1 MNHRI
6 EISSFIVNKLKDHHD
21 NFIKYDIDVALD
33 EVENNESGIKLKYK
47 IALMSNPT
55 NTKVIVE
62 GFASLIGNEIEIAK
76 QLEPDQMNIPVIVN
90 VIYQEIFP
98 LIYVI
103 SKSLQIPCPS
113 YKLSQISTA
122 TSQVK
127 PEEQPASPE
136 VVQQPT
142 DIDSIEEIK
151 TEEIELHPEPAS
163 EPVIQEANVSSI

>member
-6 EISSFIVNKLKDHHD
+6 EISSLSVNKLNDFHD

-33 EVENNESGIKLKYK
+33 EVENNESNIKLKYK

-55 NTKVIVE
+55 NTKLTVE
-62 GFASLIGNEIEIAK
+62 GFALLLGNELEIAK

-90 VIYQEIFP
+90 VIYQDIFP

-113 YKLSQISTA
+113 YKLSQISAVTPQIK
-122 TSQVK
+122 S
-127 PEEQPASPE
+127 EEQSTSH
-136 VVQQPT
+136 VVQQPI
-142 DIDSIEEIK
+142 DIDSIEEMK
-151 TEEIELHPEPAS
+151 TEEIELSPEPAS